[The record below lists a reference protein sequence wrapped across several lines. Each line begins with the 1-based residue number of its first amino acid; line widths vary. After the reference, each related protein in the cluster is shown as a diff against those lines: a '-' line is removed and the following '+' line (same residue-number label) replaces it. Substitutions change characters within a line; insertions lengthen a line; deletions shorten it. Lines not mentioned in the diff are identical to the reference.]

1 VDGKNGFLRI
11 EYQAV
16 SSDAAAMIHLDAN
29 GSTAMLPEVLE
40 AMLPWLRDGHANPS
54 GAYASARNARQ
65 AIETARSQ
73 VAAWI
78 GAESDE
84 IVFTSGGTESV
95 NTALHSI
102 DRLVGAGAAVVSTI
116 EHSAVLRAAEDLT
129 RPVRYAPVHP
139 DGRLDMEKF
148 AALLPGAAMV
158 SIMAANNETGVI
170 QPLAEAAMMAR
181 ERGLP
186 IHTDAVQL
194 AGKANL
200 NVRQLGADFLSLSAH
215 KFHGPKGIGALY
227 VRRGLRFFPLLKGGT
242 QENARRAGTENVPG
256 IVGMGEI
263 AAILT
268 KRSAGHTALQVMRN
282 SFESK
287 LIHELPGVSVNG
299 SPIHRLPNTSHLSF
313 EGCEAIELI
322 QLLDQAGLEC
332 SAGSAC
338 MAGKIRPSHVQL
350 AMGIDGA
357 RGRSSLRFSFSI
369 LNTPA
374 EAHNAAEIVIQAV
387 KRLRGGNAGVM
398 PTACGVTF
406 G

>member
-1 VDGKNGFLRI
+1 
-11 EYQAV
+11 
-16 SSDAAAMIHLDAN
+16 MIHLDAN

-54 GAYASARNARQ
+54 GAYQSARLARE
-65 AIETARSQ
+65 AIEEARAK

-78 GAESDE
+78 GAEADE

-95 NTALHSI
+95 NTALHSM
-102 DRLVGAGAAVVSTI
+102 DRLVGAGTVVVSAI

-129 RPVRYAPVHP
+129 RPVKHAPVHA
-139 DGRLDMEKF
+139 DGRLDLEKF
-148 AALLPGAAMV
+148 QALLSGAAMV
-158 SIMAANNETGVI
+158 SIMAANNETGVV
-170 QPLAEAAMMAR
+170 QPVHEAAAMAR
-181 ERGLP
+181 ERGIP
-186 IHTDAVQL
+186 IHSDVVQL
-194 AGKANL
+194 AGKADL
-200 NVRQLGADFLSLSAH
+200 NVRHLGVDFLSLSAH
-215 KFHGPKGIGALY
+215 KFHGPKGVGALY
-227 VRRGLRFFPLLKGGT
+227 VRRGIRFYPLMKGGT

-256 IVGMGEI
+256 IVGLGAI

-268 KRSAGHTALQVMRN
+268 NRGAEHGALRVMRVMRD

-287 LIHELPGVSVNG
+287 LLQELPGVTVNG
-299 SPIHRLPNTSHLSF
+299 STIHRLPNTSHLSF
-313 EGCEAIELI
+313 EGCEAVELI

-357 RGRSSLRFSFSI
+357 RGRGSLRFSFSI

-374 EAHNAAEIVIQAV
+374 EAHNAAEIVIAAV
-387 KRLRGGNAGVM
+387 NRLRDGTGRGGVPGLRTTV
-398 PTACGVTF
+398 CGLGET
-406 G
+406 

>member
-1 VDGKNGFLRI
+1 MVLRI
-11 EYQAV
+11 EFAGP
-16 SSDAAAMIHLDAN
+16 SGDRPRMIHLDAN

-54 GAYASARNARQ
+54 GAYQSAARARE
-65 AIETARSQ
+65 AIEEARAK

-78 GAESDE
+78 GAEADE

-95 NTALHSI
+95 NTALHSM
-102 DRLVGAGAAVVSTI
+102 DRLVGAGTAVVSAI
-116 EHSAVLRAAEDLT
+116 EHSAVLRAAEDLS
-129 RPVRYAPVHP
+129 RPVKHAPVHP
-139 DGRLDMEKF
+139 DGRLDLGKYE
-148 AALLPGAAMV
+148 ALLSGAAMV

-170 QPLAEAAMMAR
+170 QPLHEAAAMAR
-181 ERGLP
+181 ERGIP
-186 IHTDAVQL
+186 IHSDAVQL
-194 AGKANL
+194 AGKSNFK
-200 NVRQLGADFLSLSAH
+200 VRHLGVDFLSLSAH
-215 KFHGPKGIGALY
+215 KFHGPKGVGALY
-227 VRRGLRFFPLLKGGT
+227 VRRGIRFYPLLKGGT

-256 IVGMGEI
+256 IVGLGAI

-268 KRSAGHTALQVMRN
+268 NRGAEHGALQVMRD

-287 LIHELPGVSVNG
+287 LLQELPGVLVNG
-299 SPIHRLPNTSHLSF
+299 SVIHRLPNTSHLSF
-313 EGCEAIELI
+313 EGCEAVDLI

-357 RGRSSLRFSFSI
+357 RGRGSLRFSFSI

-374 EAHNAAEIVIQAV
+374 EAHNAAEIVIAAV
-387 KRLRGGNAGVM
+387 NRLRDGTGRGGVPGLRATV
-398 PTACGVTF
+398 CGLGET
-406 G
+406 